1 MADAVRYTAAARAE
15 IRDAAAY
22 IEAQRLGFGRAFI
35 AEIRRVEDLLRD
47 NPEGYQAVNG
57 PIRRAPLRR
66 FRYGLF
72 YVVED
77 EVVRV
82 LACLHLHRGPRSFLD
97 LIRR

>member
-22 IEAQRLGFGRAFI
+22 IEAQRVGFGRAFLV
-35 AEIRRVEDLLRD
+35 EIRRVEDLLRD

-57 PIRRAPLRR
+57 LIRRAPLRR

-77 EVVRV
+77 DQVLV
-82 LACLHLHRGPRSFLD
+82 LACLHLHRGPRSFFD